1 MSRLPMGLALIAGA
15 VLAAALFWIV
25 TGPLQ
30 ARLEAAGA
38 ARAALEAEAVAL
50 QARVDGFRVAGAS
63 GALGPEL
70 RLPGATR
77 AEAAVALQERLVDL
91 AGAHGV
97 VLTSFVEGAV
107 PEGLSH
113 PAVAVVI
120 EGEGAYDDVVRLLA
134 ALEGQAP
141 PVALSQMM
149 LRPVTGGGVSLR
161 LLAWGFVQGEAG

>member
-15 VLAAALFWIV
+15 VLVAGLFWIA

-30 ARLEAAGA
+30 ARLAEAGA
-38 ARAALEAEAVAL
+38 ARAALEAEAVEL
-50 QARVDGFRVAGAS
+50 RARVEGFRAAGAA
-63 GALGPEL
+63 GALLPEL

-77 AEAAVALQERLVDL
+77 AEAAVALQERMVDL

-97 VLTSFVEGAV
+97 TLTAFSEGSA

-120 EGEGAYDDVVRLLA
+120 EGEGAYDDVVRLLV
-134 ALEGQAP
+134 ALEGQSP
-141 PVALSQMM
+141 PVGLSQLM

-161 LLAWGFVQGEAG
+161 LLAWGFLQAEAG